1 MLSIQ
6 HLGQKDIQKLG
17 NTQLV
22 YYYFWWEHYIASRQ
36 QQLLYILGQ
45 NEAMELDRFW
55 KYFTEIVMF
64 DRPDLLWEHIVFGR
78 ELCIY
83 RWVDA
88 EYSRR
93 LYDALGL

>member
-1 MLSIQ
+1 
-6 HLGQKDIQKLG
+6 
-17 NTQLV
+17 
-22 YYYFWWEHYIASRQ
+22 
-36 QQLLYILGQ
+36 
-45 NEAMELDRFW
+45 MELDRFW